1 MSLWF
6 KHLEIGWSIL
16 GKQHVPKKSGKND
29 QPMILEDSFL
39 PAEAEILADDDCLE
53 PTMFGLA
60 TCKWCTDR
68 TNLPCRYQFNFHDC
82 RRKRKTH
89 KLIMQHWAFAKL
101 ECFEDGIL
109 QASVFGIYL
118 KIFSGSPGQVSFF
131 LKIPKCF
138 CWLLEKS
145 HHLRSQKSF
154 QKLPPRDKEP
164 YYWHHEF
171 PCWNQWGGQALTALA
186 NGPNSHASNLDN
198 AEASV
203 K

>member
-16 GKQHVPKKSGKND
+16 GEQNVPKKSGKRAINRWFCK
-29 QPMILEDSFL
+29 ISFL

-68 TNLPCRYQFNFHDC
+68 TNSPCRYQFNFHDC
-82 RRKRKTH
+82 RRKRKTD
-89 KLIMQHWAFAKL
+89 KLIKQHWAFAKL

-118 KIFSGSPGQVSFF
+118 KIFSWSPGQVSFF
-131 LKIPKCF
+131 FWRSPSVSVDFWKKATIWDHKSLFRNYPLATRNHIIGTTNFHVETNEVVKP
-138 CWLLEKS
+138 WLL
-145 HHLRSQKSF
+145 
-154 QKLPPRDKEP
+154 
-164 YYWHHEF
+164 
-171 PCWNQWGGQALTALA
+171 
-186 NGPNSHASNLDN
+186 
-198 AEASV
+198 
-203 K
+203 